1 MKVVRASLALN
12 DVIVPLDLISFAYV
26 VYGRLIHIAKWSE
39 ISMRMRSM
47 GTHTHAQRAHS
58 TSTAPRL
65 RLFFCLFLTHL
76 ANIRFGSF
84 FLFFF
89 LYGIKLR
96 SIRII
101 VCAHIYV
108 FIYAG
113 LLHDRRPLQVT
124 QKKLNSFF
132 LQFFTSLT
140 VKCVNSTIIRT
151 NERTNK
157 IYCFGMCTSFWSF
170 QWLRFFSAYF
180 DATLNCT
187 IHDEF

>member
-89 LYGIKLR
+89 SVWDKITVHSNHCVCTYLCIHLCWAASRPTTTAGYAKEVKL
-96 SIRII
+96 
-101 VCAHIYV
+101 V
-108 FIYAG
+108 F
-113 LLHDRRPLQVT
+113 
-124 QKKLNSFF
+124 
-132 LQFFTSLT
+132 
-140 VKCVNSTIIRT
+140 STILHIFNCKVCQFNHYT
-151 NERTNK
+151 NERTN
-157 IYCFGMCTSFWSF
+157 
-170 QWLRFFSAYF
+170 
-180 DATLNCT
+180 
-187 IHDEF
+187 E

>member
-1 MKVVRASLALN
+1 MEWNQHENAF
-12 DVIVPLDLISFAYV
+12 D
-26 VYGRLIHIAKWSE
+26 G
-39 ISMRMRSM
+39 
-47 GTHTHAQRAHS
+47 HTHARSARTLHIHS
-58 TSTAPRL
+58 TKIKIIFLSLSHSSGQHSIRI
-65 RLFFCLFLTHL
+65 FF
-76 ANIRFGSF
+76 S
-84 FLFFF
+84 FFF